1 MKEHSIISIDKILVN
16 PDNPRNAQVLINDE
30 ILIMQHLIRT
40 PSEAKAMHKLITD
53 IYTDGWYP
61 QSIITVTYD
70 EAKDKYIAWDGNRR
84 LTAMKILQQPSLVEE
99 LKHFSYLQKQNIY
112 MLSKNIERDGFF
124 EVPCYVADSF
134 EVCAQYIRSIHTTD
148 TGALKWDSAAIKRF
162 ENKFGSKNIFAQL
175 SKFCP
180 SAFDKIDEN
189 FPVEKFEKIA
199 ISRAGKEF
207 LDISFDDGI
216 LMPLSDAKELS
227 NKLKK
232 LVKEVQE
239 GKITIENLKNNKK
252 IESLLN
258 KEIKTKEEITEAPK
272 TQSTIKEVKTKVK
285 EEKNVK
291 NDKLSENKK
300 QIPNQIE
307 IKIPTKFSSIRSDNN
322 YIQFKLLDIS
332 KLDKKNERYIGI
344 RNLAYE
350 IKKLSTNAQYKVYP
364 ISYCFLIRS
373 LLEQTSIYFLIKR
386 GKWEKWKSENNN
398 KELRLEKILE
408 KIGKDKQNL
417 IVDDT
422 ISRLWEVCFNNYA
435 TKNYFDLVIHH
446 PYKVIANEESIK
458 AITNSG
464 IFSIIQFFIN
474 VE

>member
-70 EAKDKYIAWDGNRR
+70 ETKDKYIAWDGNRR
-84 LTAMKILQQPSLVEE
+84 LTAMRILQQPSLVEE
-99 LKHFSYLQKQNIY
+99 LKHFSYLQKQNIG
-112 MLSKNIERDGFF
+112 MLSRNIERDGFF

-134 EVCAQYIRSIHTTD
+134 EECAQYIRSIYTTD

-162 ENKFGSKNIFAQL
+162 EDKFGRKNIFAQL

-199 ISRAGKEF
+199 TSRAGKEF
-207 LDISFDDGI
+207 LDISFDGDI
-216 LMPLSDAKELS
+216 LMPLSDTKELS
-227 NKLKK
+227 NKLKD
-232 LVKEVQE
+232 LVKEVQT
-239 GKITIENLKNNKK
+239 GKITTENLRNNSKIEEFLNKK
-252 IESLLN
+252 DTNNVGVNTNNSKSQTTKDVN
-258 KEIKTKEEITEAPK
+258 KKMK
-272 TQSTIKEVKTKVK
+272 
-285 EEKNVK
+285 
-291 NDKLSENKK
+291 ENKK
-300 QIPNQIE
+300 GNDKKPIGNKKQLPNQTE
-307 IKIPTKFSSIRSDNN
+307 IKIPTKFSTIRKNDN
-322 YIQFKLLDIS
+322 YILFKLLDITN
-332 KLDKKNERYIGI
+332 LDKKNERAIGI

-350 IKKLSTNAQYKVYP
+350 IKKLSTNAQYKVFP
-364 ISYCFLIRS
+364 ISYCFLIRA
-373 LLEQTSIYFLIKR
+373 LLEQTSIYFLINK
-386 GKWEKWKSENNN
+386 GKWDKWKAENNN
-398 KELRLEKILE
+398 RELRLEKILE
-408 KIGKDKQNL
+408 RIGKDKQNL

-422 ISRLWEVCFNNYA
+422 ICRLWEVCFNNSA

-446 PYKVIANEESIK
+446 PYRIIANEESIK
-458 AITNSG
+458 AITDSG
-464 IFSIIQFFIN
+464 VFAIIQFFIN
-474 VE
+474 AK